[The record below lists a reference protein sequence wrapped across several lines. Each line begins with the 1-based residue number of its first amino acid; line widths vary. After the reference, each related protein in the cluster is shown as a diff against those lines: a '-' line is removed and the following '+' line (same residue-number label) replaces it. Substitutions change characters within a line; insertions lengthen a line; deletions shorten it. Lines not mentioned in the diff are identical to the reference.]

1 MYFKSFIGY
10 LWYLIK
16 YKCCVN
22 SCQPTENSS
31 FAFWNFWNFFPKY
44 FQSVID
50 YSSQGYTGP
59 MVVLHYRNKP
69 QFIYDY
75 ITEGHLNWIMFLL
88 LLLPTVLPCTFLLP
102 KVYFQEWIC
111 WVLRDIQL
119 YKAMLTVSQS
129 NSLNL
134 VHESCHCLA
143 SLPKFGFVKLFLFLP
158 ICWVWNR
165 ILYFWLKFSRW
176 LLRLRIF
183 TWIYESFLFLP
194 CHLFMSFAHFFLINC
209 HFYWF
214 I

>member
-1 MYFKSFIGY
+1 
-10 LWYLIK
+10 
-16 YKCCVN
+16 
-22 SCQPTENSS
+22 
-31 FAFWNFWNFFPKY
+31 
-44 FQSVID
+44 
-50 YSSQGYTGP
+50 

-165 ILYFWLKFSRW
+165 IVSSTWSTHWVRYSGSSSPGWNLQRTA
-176 LLRLRIF
+176 LLPSHVGAGHRGLFFEVISNPEQCSPNSTKIF
-183 TWIYESFLFLP
+183 CCIWENVNILP
-194 CHLFMSFAHFFLINC
+194 C
-209 HFYWF
+209 
-214 I
+214 